1 MREKQMRENEQVIR
15 KEDLQI
21 IYLNTTLKGGENNLL
36 LRKCGLFILL
46 VSLFYGKE
54 EKKMKTF

>member
-1 MREKQMRENEQVIR
+1 M
-15 KEDLQI
+15 L
-21 IYLNTTLKGGENNLL
+21 LLKGGENNLL

-46 VSLFYGKE
+46 VSLFYAKE

>member
-1 MREKQMRENEQVIR
+1 MRENEQVIR

-46 VSLFYGKE
+46 VSLFYGNE